1 MEKTDQKP
9 LQKEKRTRSA
19 GRIAGMAAGI
29 AVGVLAAAYL
39 AVCIAA
45 AAGKTT
51 LRRTQVL
58 GVDVGGLTAQEVR
71 DKWQRDGA
79 DACSGEV
86 IHLTLG
92 EETPGLSGGEAQR
105 IKLSA
110 EMGRAQSDTVFVFDE
125 PTIGLHPLDVK
136 TLLCVFRTLLAAGAT
151 VVVIEHDLDVIRT
164 ADWIVDMGP
173 GGGDS
178 GGYIVAEGT
187 LDDIKTNP
195 RSVTGRYI

>member
-45 AAGKTT
+45 AAGRTT
-51 LRRTQVL
+51 LHRTRVL

-92 EETPGLSGGEAQR
+92 EETIGQVSLSELGVSITPQEA
-105 IKLSA
+105 
-110 EMGRAQSDTVFVFDE
+110 AQ
-125 PTIGLHPLDVK
+125 
-136 TLLCVFRTLLAAGAT
+136 AA
-151 VVVIEHDLDVIRT
+151 
-164 ADWIVDMGP
+164 
-173 GGGDS
+173 
-178 GGYIVAEGT
+178 
-187 LDDIKTNP
+187 
-195 RSVTGRYI
+195 

>member
-9 LQKEKRTRSA
+9 LQKEKRPRSA

-29 AVGVLAAAYL
+29 AVGLLAAAYL

-45 AAGKTT
+45 AAGRTT
-51 LRRTQVL
+51 LHRTRVL

-92 EETPGLSGGEAQR
+92 EET
-105 IKLSA
+105 
-110 EMGRAQSDTVFVFDE
+110 SD
-125 PTIGLHPLDVK
+125 
-136 TLLCVFRTLLAAGAT
+136 R
-151 VVVIEHDLDVIRT
+151 
-164 ADWIVDMGP
+164 
-173 GGGDS
+173 
-178 GGYIVAEGT
+178 
-187 LDDIKTNP
+187 
-195 RSVTGRYI
+195 

>member
-92 EETPGLSGGEAQR
+92 EETIGQVSLGYPLRRRRRSRPPGTR
-105 IKLSA
+105 
-110 EMGRAQSDTVFVFDE
+110 
-125 PTIGLHPLDVK
+125 PTEEI
-136 TLLCVFRTLLAAGAT
+136 
-151 VVVIEHDLDVIRT
+151 
-164 ADWIVDMGP
+164 
-173 GGGDS
+173 S
-178 GGYIVAEGT
+178 
-187 LDDIKTNP
+187 
-195 RSVTGRYI
+195 SSTGII